1 MICFRF
7 WMTNKSMKK
16 SLLALVLLAP
26 SLCFA
31 WGRRGHQTV
40 AEIASILA
48 SEDPTAPYLKSRS
61 FDFGYY
67 ANVPDFIWKKPSTYA
82 FEKPQHFMDMEIYER
97 EFKKKPEIKDP
108 FSLSRRDFEKAF
120 PEIKED
126 AGRAFW
132 RIREL
137 NDQLE
142 FVTKKLRALPD
153 GDESRP
159 VRRLLQE
166 SWFLTAGVM
175 AHYFGDLG
183 QPLHVSENYD
193 GLKTNQKGIH
203 SYFEDDMVDEL
214 YPQIQV
220 DVQKLA
226 NKKWPE
232 FKMTHANKSVLDI
245 LKELS
250 AKSNKRI
257 EPLLAIDKKVGRKNN
272 KKAAAAYKQMIIEC
286 LTDSSLALGEI
297 YRRQTGWKY
306 DGDRFFFFAGEPAYM
321 MPGMP
326 DDPIQT
332 AKQ

>member
-1 MICFRF
+1 
-7 WMTNKSMKK
+7 MKK
-16 SLLALVLLAP
+16 SILALILLAP

-67 ANVPDFIWKKPSTYA
+67 ANVPDFIWKKPSTYK
-82 FEKPQHFMDMEIYER
+82 FEKPEHFMDMEIFER

-108 FSLSRRDFEKAF
+108 FSLSRKEFEKAF
-120 PEIKED
+120 PNVHAD

-142 FVTKKLRALPD
+142 FVTKKLRALPS
-153 GDESRP
+153 GDEVSP

-166 SWFLTAGVM
+166 NWFLTAGVM
-175 AHYFGDLG
+175 AHYFGDLS

-193 GLKTNQKGIH
+193 GNLTHQTGIH
-203 SYFEDDMVDEL
+203 SYFEDEMVDEL

-220 DVQKLA
+220 DVEKLA
-226 NKKWPE
+226 KKQWPE
-232 FKMTHANKSVLDI
+232 FKKKNANKPVLDI
-245 LKELS
+245 LKEL
-250 AKSNKRI
+250 ATKSNKRI
-257 EPLLAIDKKVGRKNN
+257 EPLLAIDKKIGRKDN
-272 KKAAAAYKQMIIEC
+272 KKAAAAYKQMITEC
-286 LTDSSLALGEI
+286 LADGSLALAEI

-306 DGDRFFFFAGEPAYM
+306 DGNRFFFFAGEPAYM
-321 MPGMP
+321 MPGTP
-326 DDPIQT
+326 DDGPIQT
-332 AKQ
+332 AEK